1 MKLLCLSLV
10 FLLLAFSNST
20 QELSKKERAQAK
32 ASEWVV
38 KKILNHPEYYVPE
51 EYESFKEIYDLSD
64 EAQKAESDWL
74 NARLELFKEM
84 ALDSVQDYDYQNYR
98 LEKVDS
104 LKAVFDSYDKEV
116 SGYSIKHRYR
126 AKEDTQ
132 NELYYESVFNF
143 DLQMNVIYSKTEV
156 VYLKDEVE
164 G

>member
-1 MKLLCLSLV
+1 MRLLAFLSVL
-10 FLLLAFSNST
+10 LLLAFTNSP

-51 EYESFKEIYDLSD
+51 EYENFKELYDLSE
-64 EAQKAESDWL
+64 EAQKAQSDWL
-74 NARLELFKEM
+74 NAKLDLFKEM
-84 ALDSVQDYDYQNYR
+84 ALDSVQDYDYKNYQ
-98 LEKVDS
+98 LERVDS
-104 LKAVFDSYDKEV
+104 LKAVFDAFDKEM

-126 AKEDTQ
+126 AKEDTE

-143 DLQMNVIYSKTEV
+143 DLQMNVVYSKTEV

>member
-1 MKLLCLSLV
+1 LLCLLLV
-10 FLLLAFSNST
+10 LILLFAFSSGT
-20 QELSKKERAQAK
+20 QELSKKEVARAK

-51 EYESFKEIYDLSD
+51 EFEGFKELYDLSE
-64 EAQKAESDWL
+64 EAQKAQSDWL
-74 NARLELFKEM
+74 NARLDLFKEM
-84 ALDSVQDYDYQNYR
+84 ALDSVQAYDYKNYH

-104 LKAVFDSYDKEV
+104 LKSVFDSYDKEV

-126 AKEDTQ
+126 AKEDTE

-143 DLQMNVIYSKTEV
+143 DLEMNVVYSKTEV